1 MMTSEITCSIPVP
14 GTWLQ
19 QSCKN
24 ISRGVP
30 NHSCVYLPVVGFD
43 WSEFLSLSY
52 GHKTGIVRVGEDT
65 TGDVNEDSIALK
77 LGKDS

>member
-1 MMTSEITCSIPVP
+1 MTSQITCSAPCP
-14 GTWLQ
+14 ELRRP
-19 QSCKN
+19 N
-24 ISRGVP
+24 EYISRDVP
-30 NHSCVYLPVVGFD
+30 NHFCAYLPVVGFD
-43 WSEFLSLSY
+43 WSDFLSLSY